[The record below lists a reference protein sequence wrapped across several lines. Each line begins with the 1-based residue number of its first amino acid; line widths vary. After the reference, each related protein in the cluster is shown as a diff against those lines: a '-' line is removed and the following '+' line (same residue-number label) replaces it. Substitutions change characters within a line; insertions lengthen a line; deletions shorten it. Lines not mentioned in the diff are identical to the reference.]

1 MQVKYLK
8 PILVT
13 SAMIGLSQ
21 WSGLSFAQTADQLY
35 KRGLAATCANCH
47 GTDGRTTEG
56 SAIPSLVGMPK
67 DYMILQMKAFK
78 DGTRPA
84 TVMHQITKGL
94 TDAQINTIANY
105 YAATKR

>member
-1 MQVKYLK
+1 MMDSEINGIVLFM
-8 PILVT
+8 PLTPAV
-13 SAMIGLSQ
+13 S
-21 WSGLSFAQTADQLY
+21 DVP
-35 KRGLAATCANCH
+35 
-47 GTDGRTTEG
+47 TDGRTTDG

-67 DYMILQMKAFK
+67 DYMVLQLKAFK

-94 TDAQINTIANY
+94 TDAQIDTIATY